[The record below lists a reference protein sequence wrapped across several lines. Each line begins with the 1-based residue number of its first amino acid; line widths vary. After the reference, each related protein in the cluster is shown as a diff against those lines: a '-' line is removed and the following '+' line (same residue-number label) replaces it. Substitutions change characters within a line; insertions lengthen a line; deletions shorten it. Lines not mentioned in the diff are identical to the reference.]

1 MAGKSRLLL
10 VLWVVSLLIGLDVR
24 VEGATQAEIQK
35 KINQTKQKL
44 SQTKVKEKSMLS
56 KLLTTQKELD
66 RISANLKR
74 LNSQMGDTEKRMK
87 QINADLQQAE
97 AELGNLRQEIFD
109 RQSVLNQRLVAI
121 YKYGYQSYLEIL
133 VQSKNFGEF
142 ITRFELI
149 GNVVHNDLQWLG
161 TLQQQLN
168 SVSRQKQ
175 IIAQK
180 QTELEREKKLYS
192 NLQQQTKAQQ
202 SQWVSRASDQRQ
214 QLTELQN
221 NRRELEAALDEFER
235 ISKSMEAQIR
245 EYQNKNRETLGT
257 GQMLWPLPVK
267 GRISS
272 YYGNRMHPILKKLRY
287 HSGVDIAVPSG
298 TPILAADDGVV
309 IFSNTNGGYGKMV
322 SIDHGAGISTVYAHC
337 SSLLVRAGQKVSKG
351 QKIALVGTTGLSTGP
366 HLHFEVRKKGV
377 PTDPLAYI
385 Q

>member
-1 MAGKSRLLL
+1 MVEKFK
-10 VLWVVSLLIGLDVR
+10 VLPFVLALSFLFSFGVR

-35 KINQTKQKL
+35 KIDQTKQKL
-44 SQTKVKEKSMLS
+44 SQTKVKEKSVLS

-74 LNSQMGDTEKRMK
+74 LNSQMGDTEKRIRL
-87 QINADLQQAE
+87 INSELIQAE
-97 AELGNLRQEIFD
+97 ADLGNLRKEIFD
-109 RQSVLNQRLVAI
+109 RQKVLNQRLVAI

-133 VQSKNFGEF
+133 VQSQNFGEF

-149 GNVVHNDLQWLG
+149 GNVVHKDLQLLG
-161 TLQQQLN
+161 TLQHQLN
-168 SVSRQKQ
+168 SISRQKLA
-175 IIAQK
+175 IGQK
-180 QTELEREKKLYS
+180 QAELEREKKVYV
-192 NLQQQTKAQQ
+192 NLQSQTKVQQ
-202 SQWVSRASDQRQ
+202 SQWTSRASDQQQ
-214 QLTELQN
+214 QLSDLQN
-221 NRRELEAALDEFER
+221 DRRELEAALDEFER
-235 ISKSMEAQIR
+235 ISKSMESQIR
-245 EYQNKNRETLGT
+245 EYQNKNRDKLGT

-272 YYGNRMHPILKKLRY
+272 YFGNRMHPILKKRRY
-287 HSGVDIAVPSG
+287 HSGVDIAVPTG
-298 TPILAADDGVV
+298 TPIFAADDGVV
-309 IFSNTNGGYGKMV
+309 IFSNINGGYGKMV

-366 HLHFEVRKKGV
+366 HLHFEVRKDGV